1 MKKKKKKGFTKVERF
16 LYKSSLVIIVFLVVG
31 IVFTST
37 AVSKMNIE
45 LQDMNKKV
53 EKALDTNESLAMKIN
68 EMASLDNIQ
77 SISRNLGLAYNNE
90 NIKTIYIFLNGVSGV
105 KKIKILHNEIY
116 EKVLN
121 QKMSFE
127 YIPHITLGIT
137 ENEQIEFEL
146 NDKFKTIVTKV
157 SVEEIG
163 ENEESNVLFEVD
175 L

>member
-31 IVFTST
+31 IVFTIT
-37 AVSKMNIE
+37 AVSTMNIE

-90 NIKTIYIFLNGVSGV
+90 NIKTI
-105 KKIKILHNEIY
+105 E
-116 EKVLN
+116 
-121 QKMSFE
+121 
-127 YIPHITLGIT
+127 
-137 ENEQIEFEL
+137 
-146 NDKFKTIVTKV
+146 
-157 SVEEIG
+157 
-163 ENEESNVLFEVD
+163 
-175 L
+175 